1 MIDKEL
7 IEKIDKKLKETK
19 SLRNLN
25 SRDPGFKNWHV
36 STINLLKMLPRQFA
50 RDVNNFKKLT
60 FADTGYHRGNK
71 PFSPADNTKYLQDL
85 DNAVN
90 ILKKIA
96 STKTEDKTKKVSSEK
111 IEDKTGKTA
120 PIKITSTKKEG
131 KAEKVPEIKKKN
143 KTKKTTTSTNKATT
157 KGAAKK
163 PRV

>member
-7 IEKIDKKLKETK
+7 LEKIDKKLKEIK

-25 SRDPGFKNWHV
+25 SRDPGFKNWHA
-36 STINLLKMLPRQFA
+36 STINLLKMLPREFV

-96 STKTEDKTKKVSSEK
+96 STKTEDKTKKASSEK
-111 IEDKTGKTA
+111 I
-120 PIKITSTKKEG
+120 EG

-143 KTKKTTTSTNKATT
+143 KTKKATTSTNKATT

>member
-96 STKTEDKTKKVSSEK
+96 STKTEDKTKKASSEK
-111 IEDKTGKTA
+111 I
-120 PIKITSTKKEG
+120 EG

-143 KTKKTTTSTNKATT
+143 KTKKATTSTNKATT